1 MMKAKKALGQHFLR
15 DPEVLQNIVA
25 AADVGRSAGV
35 LEIGPGEGA
44 LTAFL
49 AQSGRPVVALEKD
62 ADALVV
68 LRERL
73 GDRVRLVQGDALQ
86 LDLGA
91 LLPPTDADG
100 RKPVVVGNL
109 PYNAASPI
117 FRRLLDLGD
126 QVSRMVLMF
135 QYEVGL
141 RIAAEAGSRA
151 YGLLSVVTA
160 LCADAWVIGE
170 IPPEAF
176 APRPKVRSAL
186 VLVEPRATGLLP
198 PHEVKPFV
206 AWVATLFQSRRKTLA
221 KTLDHPEVLTACGLE
236 PSARPESLS
245 PEKLMELYRA
255 LGCP

>member
-1 MMKAKKALGQHFLR
+1 MKAKKALGQHFLR
-15 DPEVLQNIVA
+15 DPEVLQDIVA
-25 AADVGRSAGV
+25 TADVGRSAGV

-62 ADALVV
+62 ADALVL
-68 LRERL
+68 LRDRL
-73 GDRVRLVQGDALQ
+73 GERVKLVQGDALKE
-86 LDLGA
+86 DLSA
-91 LLPPTDADG
+91 LLPAADADG
-100 RKPVVVGNL
+100 RRPVVVGNL

-135 QYEVGL
+135 QYEVGQ
-141 RIAAEAGSRA
+141 RIAAEAGSRS

-160 LCADAWVIGE
+160 LCADAWVISE

-176 APRPKVRSAL
+176 APRPKVKSAL
-186 VLVEPRATGLLP
+186 VLVEPRDKGMLP
-198 PHEVKPFV
+198 PDQVKPFIS
-206 AWVATLFQSRRKTLA
+206 WVATLFQSRRKTLG
-221 KTLDHPEVLTACGLE
+221 KTLDDPDVLVGSGLE
-236 PSARPESLS
+236 ASARPESLS
-245 PEKLMELYRA
+245 PEQLIALYRA